1 MMLAR
6 LQRSL
11 LLTGLSSV
19 IALSGCAKSEPE
31 SAKGPEIPVTYPDTD
46 RVDHIDNYHGVE
58 VADPYRWLE
67 DVDGDQT
74 AQWVA
79 AENEVT
85 QPFLEAI
92 PARDTINQR
101 LTEVWNYERFTT
113 PVKQGGRYFYRRND
127 GLQDQD
133 VLYVIDS
140 LEAEPRALIDPNTF
154 SDDRTAS
161 MTSFE
166 VSPDGSRI
174 AYSIS
179 EAGSD
184 WRHWKVRDVETGE
197 DLEDRL
203 DGIKFS
209 GASWSADGEGLYYS
223 RYPENDSGEADDS
236 QQVSVY
242 YHRIG
247 TPQTEDAPVYS
258 ITDHETRNP
267 YAEVTDDGRYLIV
280 GVFDG
285 YDSNGVYYQ
294 ELGKP
299 DAPVVKL
306 LDEWDAL
313 YDLLGN
319 QEDIFY
325 FSTTHDAPKYR
336 IVGVDLENPSPE
348 NWQEIVPEAE
358 ETIEGAS
365 LAGGHLIV
373 QYLQDAKSVVKVFDL
388 EGQPTREVELPGIGS
403 VGGFGG
409 KLDDPETFYTFTGYT
424 TPDRIYHYDIESGE
438 SRLFRE
444 AKVTVDLSPFVTTQ
458 VFYESKDGTRVP
470 MFIVHR
476 EDLELD
482 GTNPTL
488 LYGYGGFNVSR
499 TPYYSPRRI
508 VWMEMGGV
516 LAVANLRGGGEYG
529 EEWHQAGT
537 KLQKQNVFDDF
548 IAAAEWLIDNGY
560 TSKDKLAI
568 RGGSNGGLLVGAVMN
583 QRPDLFG
590 AALPAVGVMDMLRYH
605 TASANAR
612 QWSSDYGLSE
622 NKEEFEALLAYS
634 PYHNTQEGTC
644 YPPTLVTTAD
654 HDNRVVP
661 WHSFKYAA
669 ALQHD
674 QGCKNP
680 LLIRVETRAGHG
692 AGKPTWMQIEEIA
705 DQWAFLSWALGME
718 EGE

>member
-1 MMLAR
+1 MR
-6 LQRSL
+6 RDSFSL
-11 LLTGLSSV
+11 SLFLFALLPLLILTG
-19 IALSGCAKSEPE
+19 CADP
-31 SAKGPEIPVTYPDTD
+31 APDTAQGPSIPVTYPLSE
-46 RVDHIDNYHGVE
+46 RGDHIDTYHGVE

-67 DVDGDQT
+67 DLDAGET
-74 AQWVA
+74 AQWVEA
-79 AENEVT
+79 QNAVA

-92 PARDTINQR
+92 PARAKINER
-101 LTEVWNYERFTT
+101 LTEVWNYERFKL
-113 PVKQGGRYFYRRND
+113 PEKEGGRYFYRRND

-140 LEAEPRALIDPNTF
+140 LDGEPRVLIDPNTF

-161 MTSFE
+161 MTSFV

-174 AYSIS
+174 AYSVS
-179 EAGSD
+179 EGGSD

-203 DGIKFS
+203 EGIKFS

-223 RYPENDSGEADDS
+223 RYPTDDAGEADDS

-242 YHRIG
+242 YHRLG
-247 TPQTEDAPVYS
+247 TPQTEDIHVYS
-258 ITDHETRNP
+258 ISDHETRNP
-267 YAEVTDDGRYLIV
+267 YADVTDDGQYLIL
-280 GVFDG
+280 GIFDG

-294 ELGKP
+294 ELGKA

-313 YDLLGN
+313 YNLLGN
-319 QEDIFY
+319 EGDTFY

-336 IVGVDLENPSPE
+336 IVAIDLKNPSPE
-348 NWQEIVPEAE
+348 DWREVVPESE
-358 ETIEGAS
+358 ETIESAS
-365 LAGGHLIV
+365 LTGGHVIV
-373 QYLQDAKSVVKVFDL
+373 QYLKDAKSLVKVFDL
-388 EGQPTREVELPGIGS
+388 EGQEVREVDLPGIGS
-403 VGGFGG
+403 VGGFYG

-424 TPDRIYHYDIESGE
+424 TPDRIYRYDIETGE
-438 SRLFRE
+438 STLFRE
-444 AKVTVDLSPFVTTQ
+444 AKVNVDLRPFVTTQ

-470 MFIVHR
+470 MFMVHR
-476 EDLELD
+476 EDIELD

-529 EEWHQAGT
+529 EEWHKAGT
-537 KLQKQNVFDDF
+537 KLEKQNVFDDF

-560 TSKDKLAI
+560 TSPEKLAI
-568 RGGSNGGLLVGAVMN
+568 RGGSNGGLLVGAVVN

-622 NKEEFEALLAYS
+622 NEDEFHALLAYS
-634 PYHNTQEGTC
+634 PYHNTEEGVC

-674 QGCKNP
+674 QGCDNP
-680 LLIRVETRAGHG
+680 ILIRVETRAGHG
-692 AGKPTWMQIEEIA
+692 AGKPTWMQIEDIA

-718 EGE
+718 EGK

>member
-1 MMLAR
+1 MRLAR
-6 LQRSL
+6 LPIAFTL
-11 LLTGLSSV
+11 LVLILVVG
-19 IALSGCAKSEPE
+19 LSGCAKS
-31 SAKGPEIPVTYPDTD
+31 GPEQAEGPSIPVTYPVTE
-46 RVDHIDNYHGVE
+46 RVDHVDTYHGVE

-67 DVDGDQT
+67 DLESEEV
-74 AQWVA
+74 AQWVEDQNA
-79 AENEVT
+79 VA

-92 PARDTINQR
+92 PAREAIQQR
-101 LTEVWNYERFTT
+101 LTEVWNYERFGI
-113 PVKQGGRYFYRRND
+113 PDKEGERYFYERND

-133 VLYVIDS
+133 VLYVIDT
-140 LEAEPRALIDPNTF
+140 LEAKPRVLIDPNTF
-154 SDDRTAS
+154 SEDRTAS
-161 MTSFE
+161 MSGFV
-166 VSPDGSRI
+166 VSPDGSRV

-179 EAGSD
+179 EGGSD

-209 GASWSADGEGLYYS
+209 GASWAADGEGFYYS
-223 RYPENDSGEADDS
+223 RYPNNEQGEADES

-242 YHRIG
+242 YHRVG
-247 TPQTEDAPVYS
+247 TPQAEDTLIYS

-267 YAEVTDDGRYLIV
+267 YADVTDDGRYLIL
-280 GVFDG
+280 GIFDG

-294 ELGKP
+294 ELGKA

-313 YDLLGN
+313 YNLLGN
-319 QEDIFY
+319 EGDTFY
-325 FSTTHDAPKYR
+325 FSTTHHAPKHR
-336 IVGVDLENPSPE
+336 VIAIDLDNPAPE
-348 NWQEIVPEAE
+348 SWREVVPEAE
-358 ETIEGAS
+358 ATIELAS
-365 LAGGHLIV
+365 LAGGHVIV
-373 QYLQDAKSVVKVFDL
+373 QYLEDAKSSVKVFDL
-388 EGQPTREVELPGIGS
+388 EGQLVREVELPGIGS
-403 VGGFGG
+403 VGGFDG
-409 KLDDPETFYTFTGYT
+409 KLDDPETFYRVTGYT
-424 TPDRIYHYDIESGE
+424 TPDRIYRYHIESGE
-438 SRLFRE
+438 STLFRASE
-444 AKVTVDLSPFVTTQ
+444 VDVDLSSFVTTQ
-458 VFYESKDGTRVP
+458 VFYQSKDGTRVP

-476 EDLELD
+476 EDIELD
-482 GTNPTL
+482 GSNPTL

-529 EEWHQAGT
+529 EEWHKAGT

-548 IAAAEWLIDNGY
+548 IAAAEWLIANGY
-560 TSKDKLAI
+560 TSPEKLAI

-622 NKEEFEALLAYS
+622 NEDEFHALLAYS
-634 PYHNTQEGTC
+634 PYHSTEEGTC

-661 WHSFKYAA
+661 WNSFKYAA

-674 QGCKNP
+674 QGCDNP
-680 LLIRVETRAGHG
+680 LLIRIETRAGHG
-692 AGKPTWMQIEEIA
+692 AGKPTWMQIEDIA
-705 DQWAFLSWALGME
+705 DQWAFLSWALEME
-718 EGE
+718 GN

>member
-1 MMLAR
+1 MKLAHR
-6 LQRSL
+6 PLSLSFSAL
-11 LLTGLSSV
+11 LLVMG
-19 IALSGCAKSEPE
+19 LSGCAQSEPE
-31 SAKGPEIPVTYPDTD
+31 TAQGPSVPVAYPSSE
-46 RVDHIDNYHGVE
+46 RIDHIDTYHGVE

-67 DVDGDQT
+67 DVDGDKT
-74 AQWVA
+74 AQWVVDQNA
-79 AENEVT
+79 VA

-113 PVKQGGRYFYRRND
+113 PVKEGGRYFYRRND

-133 VLYVIDS
+133 VLYVTDS
-140 LEAEPRALIDPNTF
+140 LDGEPRILIDPNTF

-161 MTSFE
+161 MTSFV

-184 WRHWKVRDVETGE
+184 WRHWKVREVETGE
-197 DLEDRL
+197 DLDDRL

-209 GASWSADGEGLYYS
+209 GASWSTDGEGLYYS
-223 RYPENDSGEADDS
+223 RYPENDSGDADDS

-247 TPQTEDAPVYS
+247 TPQAEDIQVYS

-267 YAEVTDDGRYLIV
+267 YADVTDDGRYLIL

-306 LDEWDAL
+306 LNEWDAL

-319 QEDIFY
+319 KDDVFY
-325 FSTTHDAPKYR
+325 FSTTRDAPKYR
-336 IVGVDLENPSPE
+336 IVAIDLKNPSPE
-348 NWQEIVPEAE
+348 NWREVVPEAE

-373 QYLQDAKSVVKVFDL
+373 QYLEDASSLVKVFDL
-388 EGQPTREVELPGIGS
+388 EGQMTREVELPGIGS
-403 VGGFGG
+403 VGGFSG
-409 KLDDPETFYTFTGYT
+409 KLDDPETFYSFTGYT

-438 SRLFRE
+438 SALFRQS
-444 AKVTVDLSPFVTTQ
+444 KVNVDLSPFVTTQ

-476 EDLELD
+476 EDIELD
-482 GTNPTL
+482 GNNPTL
-488 LYGYGGFNVSR
+488 LYGYGGFNVSL

-529 EEWHQAGT
+529 EEWHKAGT
-537 KLQKQNVFDDF
+537 KLEKQNVFDDF
-548 IAAAEWLIDNGY
+548 IAAGEWLIDNGY
-560 TSKDKLAI
+560 TSREKLAI
-568 RGGSNGGLLVGAVMN
+568 RGGSNGGLLVGAVIN

-605 TASANAR
+605 RASANAR

-622 NKEEFEALLAYS
+622 NEEEFQALLAYS
-634 PYHNTQEGTC
+634 PYHNTEEGAC

-654 HDNRVVP
+654 HDNRVMP
-661 WHSFKYAA
+661 WNSFKFAA
-669 ALQHD
+669 ALQHA
-674 QGCKNP
+674 QGCDNP
-680 LLIRVETRAGHG
+680 ALIRVETRAGHG

-705 DQWAFLSWALGME
+705 DQWAFLTWALEME
-718 EGE
+718 GAE

>member
-1 MMLAR
+1 M
-6 LQRSL
+6 
-11 LLTGLSSV
+11 V
-19 IALSGCAKSEPE
+19 
-31 SAKGPEIPVTYPDTD
+31 
-46 RVDHIDNYHGVE
+46 
-58 VADPYRWLE
+58 DPYRWLE
-67 DVDGDQT
+67 DLEGAET

-79 AENEVT
+79 DQNAVA

-92 PARDTINQR
+92 PARDKINDR
-101 LTEVWNYERFTT
+101 LTEVWNYERYGI
-113 PVKQGGRYFYRRND
+113 PDKEGGRYFYERND

-133 VLYVIDS
+133 VLYVLDS
-140 LEAEPRALIDPNTF
+140 LDAEPRVLIDPNTF

-161 MTSFE
+161 MSSFV
-166 VSPDGSRI
+166 VSPDGSLV

-179 EAGSD
+179 EGGSD
-184 WRHWKVRDVETGE
+184 WRHWKVRDVESGE

-209 GASWSADGEGLYYS
+209 GASWSADGKGFYYS
-223 RYPENDSGEADDS
+223 RYPENDAGEADDS
-236 QQVSVY
+236 LQVSVH
-242 YHRIG
+242 YHEVG
-247 TPQTEDAPVYS
+247 TSQAEDTHVFS

-267 YAEVTDDGRYLIV
+267 YAEVTHDGNYLIL
-280 GVFDG
+280 GIFDG
-285 YDSNGVYYQ
+285 YDSNGLYYQ

-299 DAPVVKL
+299 DAPVVRL

-313 YDLLGN
+313 YDFLGN
-319 QEDIFY
+319 DGDTFY
-325 FSTTHDAPKYR
+325 FSTTHEAPKYR
-336 IVGVDLENPSPE
+336 VIAIDLKNPAPE
-348 NWQEIVPEAE
+348 NWREVVPEAE
-358 ETIEGAS
+358 ETVEHAS
-365 LAGGHLIV
+365 LAGGHVIV
-373 QYLQDAKSVVKVFDL
+373 QYLEDAKSSVKIFDL
-388 EGQPTREVELPGIGS
+388 EGRPVRQVELPGIGS
-403 VGGFGG
+403 VGGFYG
-409 KLDDPETFYTFTGYT
+409 KLDDAETFYKFTGYT
-424 TPDRIYHYDIESGE
+424 TPDRIYHYDIGTGE
-438 SRLFRE
+438 STLFRE
-444 AKVTVDLSPFVTTQ
+444 SKVDVDLSPFVTTQ

-476 EDLELD
+476 EDIELD

-537 KLQKQNVFDDF
+537 KLEKQNVFDDF
-548 IAAAEWLIDNGY
+548 IAAAEWLIENGY
-560 TSKDKLAI
+560 TSPEKLAI

-622 NKEEFEALLAYS
+622 NEDEFHALLAYS
-634 PYHNTQEGTC
+634 PYHNTAEGTC
-644 YPPTLVTTAD
+644 YPATLVTTAD

-661 WHSFKYAA
+661 WHSFKYTA

-674 QGCKNP
+674 QGCDNP
-680 LLIRVETRAGHG
+680 TLIRVETRAGHG
-692 AGKPTWMQIEEIA
+692 AGKPTWMQIEDIA
-705 DQWAFLSWALGME
+705 DQWAFLSWALEIE
-718 EGE
+718 EAE